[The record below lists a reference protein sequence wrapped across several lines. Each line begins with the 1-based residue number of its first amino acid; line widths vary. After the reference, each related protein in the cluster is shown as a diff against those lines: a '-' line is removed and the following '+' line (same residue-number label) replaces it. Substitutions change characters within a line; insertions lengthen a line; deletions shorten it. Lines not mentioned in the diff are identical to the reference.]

1 MRFAPFRPH
10 LWFIVLVAWLMPTSP
25 VLAEDALPLEK
36 IRLPPGFSI
45 ALWTRVDNPRQMA
58 LGARDA
64 TGGTVYVGSMR
75 AGRVH
80 AVRFDS
86 RHQASGVSTVASGLT
101 LPSGVA
107 WRDGALYVAAVD
119 RILRY
124 ADIDRRLAN
133 PPAPVVVRNTLP
145 RQNEHGWKFI
155 AFGPDGKLYV
165 PVGAPC
171 NSCAPGE
178 PYASILRMDADGS
191 NAEIYARGVRN
202 SIGFDWDPADG
213 TLWFTDNGR
222 DWLGPDAPPDELNHA
237 PRPGLDFGFPFCH
250 GGEIADPDFGKA
262 RRCDEFIPPAQK
274 LGAHVA
280 ALGMRFYVGN
290 QFPEA
295 YRHSI
300 FIAEHGSWN
309 RWQKV
314 GYRITRVPIRNGKAA
329 GYEVFAE
336 GWLEDS
342 LLGGSAW
349 GRPSDVLALPDGS
362 LLVADDQANAIYRI
376 SWRGR

>member
-1 MRFAPFRPH
+1 MSSKQCHVQTFVIALLF
-10 LWFIVLVAWLMPTSP
+10 WLMSP
-25 VLAEDALPLEK
+25 LPVAAEQTLRLEK
-36 IRLPPGFSI
+36 IRLPAGFSI
-45 ALWTRVDNPRQMA
+45 ALWTRVGNPRQMA
-58 LGARDA
+58 LGAFDA
-64 TGGTVYVGSMR
+64 SGGTVYVGSLR

-80 AVRFDS
+80 AVRFDG
-86 RHQASGVSTVASGLT
+86 RYQASGVSTVASGLS
-101 LPSGVA
+101 LPSAVA

-124 ADIDRRLAN
+124 DDIDHRLAN
-133 PPAPVVVRNTLP
+133 PPAPVVIRNTLP

-171 NSCAPGE
+171 NVCAPGE

-191 NAEIYARGVRN
+191 HAEIYARGVRN
-202 SIGFDWDPADG
+202 SVGFDWDPVDG
-213 TLWFTDNGR
+213 ALWFTDNGR
-222 DWLGPDAPPDELNHA
+222 DWLGADAPPDELNRA
-237 PRPGLDFGFPFCH
+237 PRAGLHFGFPFCH
-250 GGEIADPDFGKA
+250 GGNIPDPEFGT
-262 RRCDEFIPPAQK
+262 RRHCEEFAPPAQK

-280 ALGMRFYVGN
+280 AIGMRFYAGS

-295 YRHSI
+295 YRHNI

-314 GYRITRVPIRNGKAA
+314 GYRLTRVPVRNGKAA
-329 GYEVFAE
+329 GYEIFAE
-336 GWLEDS
+336 GWLEDGP
-342 LLGGSAW
+342 LGGSAW

-362 LLVADDQANAIYRI
+362 LLVADDRADAIYRI
-376 SWRGR
+376 TWQGR

>member
-222 DWLGPDAPPDELNHA
+222 DWLGPDAPP
-237 PRPGLDFGFPFCH
+237 
-250 GGEIADPDFGKA
+250 
-262 RRCDEFIPPAQK
+262 AQK